1 MVRVPARVGKFGGFE
16 GDAEVVGAHLSFV
29 GFVADGD
36 GGRFA
41 VGWLRELLRKLRRR
55 CWRG

>member
-41 VGWLRELLRKLRRR
+41 VDWFRELL
-55 CWRG
+55 